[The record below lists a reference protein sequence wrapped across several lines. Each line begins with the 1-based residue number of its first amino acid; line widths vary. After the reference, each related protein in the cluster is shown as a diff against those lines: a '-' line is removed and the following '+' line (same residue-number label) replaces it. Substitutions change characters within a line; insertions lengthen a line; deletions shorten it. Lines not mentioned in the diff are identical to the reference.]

1 VSRTLADLS
10 GRVTAV
16 GTGVLLDV
24 QRSLSYSK
32 HVSNCFS
39 SVHVQLVVPIVDFA
53 LVPPNFNLKKKR
65 VY

>member
-1 VSRTLADLS
+1 M
-10 GRVTAV
+10 VTAV

-53 LVPPNFNLKKKR
+53 LVLQTSILKEKR